1 MAICHE
7 CGEHAVI
14 SVLMAFDII
23 NSLYLRGELN
33 LNYEENEYEEIC
45 YDPGDS

>member
-1 MAICHE
+1 MADCHE

-23 NSLYLRGELN
+23 NSLYLRGALN
-33 LNYEENEYEEIC
+33 LNYEEIEYEEKS